1 LNERDDPVVSVTKS
15 KTDTSD
21 PTLAAITE
29 AIEQITQGG
38 ERRSSA
44 FDWDDGPVTAET
56 SRPVASIKPAGPP
69 AFEPAPETDPRN
81 FTLRNDETAGQ
92 SFTFRRA
99 YAWGLIA
106 LLGAAGIVVYF
117 LAWSSPTS
125 APPATVENKQTSISA
140 SAGDKAPAQTV
151 VQALPQR
158 VEQTAGPQL
167 LQSLQSLERRLTNLE
182 QGIEQ
187 IKANQAMLNGA
198 NAELVKNQRQEQEKL
213 TNSIGELAGELRTAV
228 EKAARERSDVAEQ
241 IKAQQEQLISIDGQL
256 KASQQQIERLKA
268 APLPQPRVV
277 RATTPSPHT
286 SVTPTAPKPAPRS
299 PSVQARVPP
308 QSLSPPPPA
317 R

>member
-1 LNERDDPVVSVTKS
+1 MISVPKS
-15 KTDTSD
+15 KIDTSD
-21 PTLAAITE
+21 PTLAAITQ

-56 SRPVASIKPAGPP
+56 SRPVSSVKPASPP
-69 AFEPAPETDPRN
+69 AFEPAPETDRPR
-81 FTLRNDETAGQ
+81 FTLRDETAGQ

-125 APPATVENKQTSISA
+125 APPATAENRQTQVSA
-140 SAGDKAPAQTV
+140 STGDKAPAQTA

-198 NAELVKNQRQEQEKL
+198 NAELVKTHRQEQEKL
-213 TNSIGELAGELRTAV
+213 TNLIGEMTGEFRTAA

-241 IKAQQEQLISIDGQL
+241 IKLQQEQLISIDGQL
-256 KASQQQIERLKA
+256 KTSQQQIERLKA
-268 APLPQPRVV
+268 APPPQPRVV
-277 RATTPSPHT
+277 RATTPPPHT
-286 SVTPTAPKPAPRS
+286 SITPTPPKPAPHS

-308 QSLSPPPPA
+308 QSLSPSPPA